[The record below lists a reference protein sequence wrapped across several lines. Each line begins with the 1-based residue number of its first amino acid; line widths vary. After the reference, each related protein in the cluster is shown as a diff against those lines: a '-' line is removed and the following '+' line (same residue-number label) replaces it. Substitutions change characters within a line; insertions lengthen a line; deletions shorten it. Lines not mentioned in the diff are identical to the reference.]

1 MIATSLIPVVVRI
14 DKWLWS
20 VRICKTRL
28 MATDLCKRHK
38 VSINGQ
44 QVKPSRDVMVGQ
56 VIVVRKE
63 GVCWQYRVL
72 KCIDKRVGAQV
83 AKDCCE
89 DITPEEEKNKLVLI
103 RGGWVPRRAKGEG
116 RPTKKERREIERVL
130 GL

>member
-1 MIATSLIPVVVRI
+1 
-14 DKWLWS
+14 
-20 VRICKTRL
+20 
-28 MATDLCKRHK
+28 
-38 VSINGQ
+38 
-44 QVKPSRDVMVGQ
+44 MVGQ